1 MRPMR
6 WITASRATKSG
17 SASRTSLTL
26 RCRSGLAAVNLVPPS
41 KSIPKFRV
49 PSAIAAIP
57 ARSSTAEIANQSFQP
72 PTKSTLENTG
82 LATPRPDFLLGDTHH
97 PGREVEA
104 AVRDHAEKRPRDHY
118 GREHAQD
125 DAERQQDREA
135 SHRSAGECEEDKG
148 GYQGRN
154 VAVQDR
160 GETFLVAGL
169 YGGAGG
175 LSAPGLLL
183 YPLEDHDVRV
193 RSDAD
198 REYDPRYPWQGHGDR
213 NRHDQPPAQQR
224 VDQQRQVRH
233 HPQRSVDHHQENE
246 DQPEAHERGDKPAPQ
261 RVRPEGGSDGRHREH
276 PHVHREGTGLEHDLQ
291 LPGLLFREPGG

>member
-97 PGREVEA
+97 PGREVDA
-104 AVRDHAEKRPRDHY
+104 AARDHAEKRPRDHY

-125 DAERQQDREA
+125 DTDAEKDREA
-135 SHRSAGECEEDKG
+135 PHRPAGEREEDEG
-148 GYQGRN
+148 GYQRSD

-160 GETFLVAGL
+160 AETFLVACL
-169 YGGAGG
+169 YGGA
-175 LSAPGLLL
+175 LRLAATDLFLD
-183 YPLEDHDVRV
+183 PLEDHDVGV
-193 RSDAD
+193 RGDTH
-198 REYDPRYPWQGHGDR
+198 REHDPRDPRQGHGDR
-213 NRHDQPPAQQR
+213 NRHDKPPEQKR
-224 VDQQRQVRH
+224 VDQQRQVGHQPER
-233 HPQRSVDHHQENE
+233 PVDRREEEEHE
-246 DQPEAHERGDKPAPQ
+246 PEAHERGDEPAPQ
-261 RVRPEGGSDGRHREH
+261 RVRPEGRSDRRHGEH
-276 PHVHREGTGLEHDLQ
+276 PHVHREGAGLEHDLQ
-291 LPGLLFREPGG
+291 LPGLLFGEPD